1 MVATHMMTM
10 RRTGPQRWRMLI
22 LTLLVCN
29 GLPGALFAAESRAG
43 DALSLAADFRYRA
56 ESVDLADAAEDALAS
71 TLRSRLTLAGKP
83 ATGLSWVVEVDDV
96 RVVGAER
103 YNSTGNGQT
112 QYPVVADP
120 EGTDLNR
127 AALAWEH
134 TDVSLRAGRQ
144 RIVHGSERFVG
155 GVAWRQNEQ
164 TYDGL
169 RGQWQLSDTTS
180 LDVSYVASVRRIFGP
195 DDGAQPASW
204 DGDSLFLRA
213 VWHPT
218 DDIELRPFAYR
229 LDVNADAD
237 FAPPVTV
244 DNSTDTVGIEADW
257 SVGPLTVRGAYAR
270 QWDHAD
276 STLNYA
282 ANYSLAQG
290 VYSFG
295 TVQVEITREV
305 LGSDRN
311 TGFRTPL
318 ATLHKFQGW
327 ADVFLNTPEDGIED
341 ISLAFQGGVE
351 NLTWRVVGHRFA
363 AERGSAGYGHEFDI
377 DVSWQMN
384 ERLSFQFRFA
394 AFDAN
399 SAAARQYQDVR
410 KAWLI
415 ARFVLP

>member
-1 MVATHMMTM
+1 MMM
-10 RRTGPQRWRMLI
+10 MLRSVLQRWRVLI
-22 LTLLVCN
+22 LTLLVCS
-29 GLPGALFAAESRAG
+29 GRSGALVAAESRVA

-56 ESVDLADAAEDALAS
+56 ESVDLSGAAEDALAS
-71 TLRSRLTLAGKP
+71 TLRSRLTLTGKP
-83 ATGLSWVVEVDDV
+83 ATGWSWVVEVDDV
-96 RVVGAER
+96 RVIGAER

-112 QYPVVADP
+112 HYPIVADP

-127 AALAWEH
+127 AALAWHH

-169 RGQWQLSDTTS
+169 RGQWQLSETAS
-180 LDVSYVASVRRIFGP
+180 LDMSYVGAVRRIFGP

-213 VWHPT
+213 VWQPT

-237 FAPPVTV
+237 FGPALTV

-257 SVGPLTVRGAYAR
+257 SVGPLTLRGAYAR
-270 QWDHAD
+270 QWEHGD
-276 STLNYA
+276 STLDYA

-290 VYSFG
+290 IYRFG
-295 TVQVEITREV
+295 AVQVEIAREV
-305 LGSDRN
+305 LGSDSN

-327 ADVFLNTPEDGIED
+327 ADVFLTTPADGIED
-341 ISLAFQGGVE
+341 TSLAFQGSVE
-351 NLTWRVVGHRFA
+351 DLTWRVVGHRFEA
-363 AERGSAGYGHEFDI
+363 DRGDAGYGHEFDL

-394 AFDAN
+394 VFDAD
-399 SAAARQYQDVR
+399 SAAARQYRDVR
-410 KAWLI
+410 KAWFI
-415 ARFVLP
+415 ARLALP

>member
-1 MVATHMMTM
+1 MMM
-10 RRTGPQRWRMLI
+10 KLRRGLQRWCV
-22 LTLLVCN
+22 LTLMFLVCN
-29 GLPGALFAAESRAG
+29 GPPGALLAAESRAG

-56 ESVDLADAAEDALAS
+56 ESVDLAGAAEDALAS
-71 TLRSRLTLAGKP
+71 TLRSRLTLTGQP
-83 ATGLSWVVEVDDV
+83 AIEWSWAVEVDDV
-96 RVVGAER
+96 RVIGAER
-103 YNSTGNGQT
+103 YNSTSNGQFR
-112 QYPVVADP
+112 YPVVADP

-127 AALAWEH
+127 AALAWLRD
-134 TDVSLRAGRQ
+134 DVSLRAGRQ

-169 RGQWQLSDTTS
+169 RAQWQLSDTAS
-180 LDVSYVASVRRIFGP
+180 LDMSYVGSVRRIFGP

-213 VWHPT
+213 VWQPAGN
-218 DDIELRPFAYR
+218 IELRPFAYR
-229 LDVNADAD
+229 LEVNPDAD
-237 FAPPVTV
+237 FGPAVTV

-257 SVGPLTVRGAYAR
+257 SAGPLTLRGAYAR
-270 QWDHAD
+270 QWDHGD
-276 STLNYA
+276 SELDYA

-290 VYSFG
+290 SYNFG
-295 TVQVEITREV
+295 TLRLEITREV
-305 LGSDRN
+305 LGSDN
-311 TGFRTPL
+311 NIGFRTPL

-327 ADVFLNTPEDGIED
+327 ADVFLTTPRDGIED
-341 ISLAFQGGVE
+341 TSLAFQGSEE

-363 AERGSAGYGHEFDI
+363 AERGDAGYGHEFDL

-394 AFDAN
+394 VFDAD
-399 SAAARQYQDVR
+399 SAAARQYRDVR

-415 ARFVLP
+415 ARLTLP